1 MTKFY
6 REGQMLEELMAI
18 LAHLDTKQRR
28 KLLEYMKRLLH
39 NDKNCLAWILA
50 FIAANSQF

>member
-1 MTKFY
+1 
-6 REGQMLEELMAI
+6 MLEELMAI